1 MNAGSTLLIYLL
13 LGGVVA
19 MAMRLRDRADL
30 ATFGVWIVFW
40 PFLAPLLFT
49 PPPPP
54 DAQTD
59 VITVARAD
67 LRAAVAELPAS
78 TRALLADEVE
88 RVLTL
93 TDGMARL
100 AVGIADMD
108 AVLATPSFDAT
119 LTAETLEAL
128 IERGCEAADPRV
140 ISVQTRLANIE
151 QLHKLRARRAA
162 DLERALLTLQ
172 ALTSEVRLLACAFL
186 GRGEVPEAIA
196 QVTALVRALAEGL
209 FAPDEALV

>member
-1 MNAGSTLLIYLL
+1 MSAVGTLLIYLV
-13 LGGVVA
+13 LGAVVA
-19 MAMRLRDRADL
+19 VAMRMRDPADV
-30 ATFGVWIVFW
+30 ATFAVWVVFW
-40 PFLAPLLFT
+40 PFFAPLLFT

-54 DAQTD
+54 EVQTD
-59 VITVARAD
+59 AITTARAD

-88 RVLTL
+88 RVLSL
-93 TDGMARL
+93 TNGMARI
-100 AVGIADMD
+100 ATGIADMD

-119 LTAETLEAL
+119 LTRATLDAL
-128 IERGCEAADPRV
+128 ATRGCDDRDPRV
-140 ISVQTRLANIE
+140 LSVQTRLQNIE
-151 QLHKLRARRAA
+151 QLHQLRDRRAA

-196 QVTALVRALAEGL
+196 QVTSLVRALAEGL

>member
-1 MNAGSTLLIYLL
+1 MSAGGTLLIYLL

-19 MAMRLRDRADL
+19 AAMRARERVGPLTL
-30 ATFGVWIVFW
+30 LLWLVLW
-40 PFLAPLLFT
+40 PFYAPLLFAPT
-49 PPPPP
+49 APA
-54 DAQTD
+54 AQDD
-59 VITVARAD
+59 VITDARAD
-67 LRAAVAELPAS
+67 LRAALAELPGS
-78 TRALLADEVE
+78 TRALLTDEVD
-88 RVLTL
+88 RVLAL
-93 TDGMARL
+93 TDGMARI

-108 AVLATPSFDAT
+108 AVLATPSFDAILTRQT
-119 LTAETLEAL
+119 LDAL
-128 IERGCEAADPRV
+128 IARGCEAADPRV
-140 ISVQTRLANIE
+140 VSVQTRLANIE

-186 GRGEVPEAIA
+186 GRGDVPEAIA